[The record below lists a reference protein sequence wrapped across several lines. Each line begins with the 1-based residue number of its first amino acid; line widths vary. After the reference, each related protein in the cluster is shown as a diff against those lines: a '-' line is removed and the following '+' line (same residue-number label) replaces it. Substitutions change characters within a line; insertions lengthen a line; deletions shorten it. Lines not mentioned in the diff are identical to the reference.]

1 MTGSGRN
8 QTSGLWRRVL
18 AHRPS
23 PATIIALLAMF
34 IAMGGTGYA
43 VTKLPKRSVGSLQL
57 KKGAVR
63 KENIANGAVTASKLS
78 KGLIAAAPTGSA
90 GPASAPVSPSDSVGY
105 ADKAGWA
112 DNAGKADRATLA
124 DKATT
129 ATTAGSATTA
139 TSATTAGTAG
149 NANTLNGRDSSYYLT
164 RNTVVDLPRFT
175 LTNGQKRVI
184 LTSGPF
190 TYTASCD
197 INTDGTDTAQILVSS
212 TENHSAFDGI
222 AINPDLLTNS
232 PELARLHAIVE
243 TQTGK
248 PGFKAEDDGTA
259 VAPSGSEIR
268 SITWYVGVNL
278 FNTTGRCTF
287 GGFAIL

>member
-1 MTGSGRN
+1 
-8 QTSGLWRRVL
+8 VL

-34 IAMGGTGYA
+34 IAMGGTTYA
-43 VTKLPKRSVGSLQL
+43 VTKLPKRSVGSMQL
-57 KKGAVR
+57 KKGAVH
-63 KENIANGAVTASKLS
+63 KENIASGAVTASKLG
-78 KGLIAAAPTGSA
+78 KGMIAAAPAGAGGSTG
-90 GPASAPVSPSDSVGY
+90 APVIANPQDGVGY
-105 ADKAGWA
+105 AAKAGWA

-129 ATTAGSATTA
+129 ATTAGSAT
-139 TSATTAGTAG
+139 SAGSAGTAGTAG
-149 NANTLNGRDSSYYLT
+149 NANTLNGKDSSYYLT

-175 LTNGQKRVI
+175 LTNGQTRVI

-190 TYTASCD
+190 KYTASCD
-197 INTDGTDTAQILVSS
+197 INNAGTDVAQILISS

-222 AINPDLLTNS
+222 AINSDLLTS
-232 PELARLHAIVE
+232 APDTARLHVYVE
-243 TQTGK
+243 TPTGK
-248 PGFKAEDDGTA
+248 AAFKAEDDGTA

-268 SITWYVGVNL
+268 SITWYAGINL

-287 GGFAIL
+287 GGFAII